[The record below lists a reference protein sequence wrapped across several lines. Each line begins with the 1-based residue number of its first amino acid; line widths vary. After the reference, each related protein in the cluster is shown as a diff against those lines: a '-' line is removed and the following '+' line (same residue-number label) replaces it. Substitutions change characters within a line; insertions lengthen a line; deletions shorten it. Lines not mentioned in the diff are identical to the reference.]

1 MESVKN
7 QCDISPMMTRFP
19 NFELSYETISHKKV
33 SPLYDLCIAIPVGKK
48 VFIWFSFLHDAD
60 VCVLFY
66 LNKEKKIINHE
77 LLNIKFHASLALG
90 TILYCTIV
98 ENKTNNTRHFIIED
112 IIYYEGTYLKKMKII
127 DKLLLTE
134 NVMEKTNDGQHFYVP
149 NMWSI
154 HISENDDD
162 DQSYN
167 YQSNMS
173 KIMYPV
179 HHIQYRST
187 KTMMPFLNSFQH
199 INTGFNVIKTENTK
213 PTMTH
218 ASNSNNTSCHT
229 STPMSVPIPIMNP
242 SCKMDFTKP
251 QYKYKTIF
259 QVSADLQFDI
269 YHLYAYGQHKKPI
282 YYNVAYIP
290 NYKSSVFMNGLFRN
304 IRENK
309 NLDYIEESDDED
321 DFQNM
326 EIDKYVNTKK
336 IILME
341 CIFNSKFKKWVPV
354 RVVDNRSKVVH
365 INNLVFHITPTVK
378 KNETKTK

>member
-1 MESVKN
+1 MEFVKN
-7 QCDISPMMTRFP
+7 QYDISPMMSRFP

-33 SPLYDLCIAIPVGKK
+33 SPLYDLCLAIPVGKK
-48 VFIWFSFLHDAD
+48 VFIWFSFLHDTD

-77 LLNIKFHASLALG
+77 LLNINFDPSLALD
-90 TILYCTIV
+90 TILYCTLI
-98 ENKTNNTRHFIIED
+98 EDKTNKTRHFIIED
-112 IIYYEGTYLKKMKII
+112 IIFYQGIYLKKMKII
-127 DKLLLTE
+127 EKLLLIE
-134 NVMEKTNDGQHFYVP
+134 NVMEQTNDSQLFYIP

-154 HISENDDD
+154 NISENDDE
-162 DQSYN
+162 QNHN
-167 YQSNMS
+167 YQSKMS

-199 INTGFNVIKTENTK
+199 ITTGFNVFKPENTK
-213 PTMTH
+213 LILTP
-218 ASNSNNTSCHT
+218 SLNSNITTTNTHT
-229 STPMSVPIPIMNP
+229 TTTPMTLPIPINNP
-242 SCKMDFTKP
+242 SFKMDFTKP
-251 QYKYKTIF
+251 QYKYKTVF

-290 NYKSSVFMNGLFRN
+290 NYKSSVFLNGLFRN

-321 DFQNM
+321 DFQNIEM
-326 EIDKYVNTKK
+326 DKYVDTKK
-336 IILME
+336 ILLME

-365 INNLVFHITPTVK
+365 INNLVVF
-378 KNETKTK
+378 